1 MDKLLFKRILVSS
14 LTALIVIYVIYL
26 FVSANFNV
34 LQTENATQMTVTDKI
49 YSTGFIVRDE
59 QYITND
65 KSGYIAY
72 ELKDGDDIEA
82 DGIVAKIYP
91 NSTDAVAR
99 QKIEKIDQQ
108 ISELN
113 NLTKSYFT
121 ESVGLDTVN
130 NQLDDQFL
138 TFLGNLNRG
147 KLPQADDNLLSLL
160 YSINQRQLITG
171 KVTDFSEK
179 IAELESEKAKLSAQS
194 NDSVGTVKTPKAG
207 YFVSVTDG
215 YEPVVSY
222 KDAKNITAEQLEG
235 IEAQAVPDNVIGKI
249 VSELNW
255 YVACPVTASE
265 ALSLSLYEDQDV
277 TIEMPFASTEKI
289 PAKIVQIN
297 QNDKDSDGVVVF
309 QCNYMNT
316 QLADARKE
324 SVEIGMQTYTGLRVS
339 KKALHDGVVTK
350 YTEQDDGSRKEEQ
363 KEVQGVYVVHGSE
376 LQFKEVS
383 ILYAGNDYVICDPNP
398 EEELLFNGETVQL
411 YDKVVIEGDKLYD
424 GKIIS

>member
-1 MDKLLFKRILVSS
+1 MDKLLFKRILVGS
-14 LTALIVIYVIYL
+14 LTALIAIYVIYL

-34 LQTENATQMTVTDKI
+34 LQTENATQMTATDKI

-65 KSGYIAY
+65 KTGHIAY

-82 DGIVAKIYP
+82 EGIVAKIYP
-91 NSTDAVAR
+91 NSTDAVSR
-99 QKIEKIDQQ
+99 QKIDKIDKQ
-108 ISELN
+108 IAELT
-113 NLTKSYFT
+113 NLTKSYLS
-121 ESVGLDTVN
+121 ESVGLDSVN
-130 NQLDDQFL
+130 NQLDNQL
-138 TFLGNLNRG
+138 VTFLGNINKG
-147 KLPQADDNLLSLL
+147 KLSQADDNLLSLL

-171 KVTDFSEK
+171 KATDFSQK
-179 IAELESEKAKLSAQS
+179 IEELENQKTELNAQS
-194 NDSVGTVKTPKAG
+194 HDSIGTIKSPKAG

-215 YEPVVSY
+215 YESVVAY
-222 KDAKNITAEQLEG
+222 KDAKNITAEQL
-235 IEAQAVPDNVIGKI
+235 QNFTSQTVPENVIGKI
-249 VSELNW
+249 VGELNW

-297 QNDKDSDGVVVF
+297 QKDKESDGVVIF

-324 SVEIGMQTYTGLRVS
+324 SVEIGMQSYTGLRVS
-339 KKALHDGVVTK
+339 KKALHDDVVTK
-350 YTEQDDGSRKEEQ
+350 YTEQEDGSQKKEQ
-363 KEVQGVYVVHGSE
+363 KEVQGVYIVHGSE
-376 LQFKEVS
+376 LQFKEIS
-383 ILYAGNDYVICDPNP
+383 ILYAGNDYVICDPDP
-398 EEELLFNGETVQL
+398 DEGILFNGETVQL

-424 GKIIS
+424 GKIVS